1 MVPDRGL
8 VCMRLEFPHQWA
20 GLGPAAYYGYA
31 WVPSRPHQ
39 RGYPIIQH
47 IGKYWTDCFTAQ
59 CPELRIHFSCI
70 YDYQRVLQEDLDT
83 LMHWFYPVENMC
95 AKYGIVDSD
104 FYNFDK
110 MDFAMGMIQAT
121 LVVTHADQMAKPKAI
136 AWQSRMGYSY
146 L

>member
-1 MVPDRGL
+1 
-8 VCMRLEFPHQWA
+8 
-20 GLGPAAYYGYA
+20 
-31 WVPSRPHQ
+31 
-39 RGYPIIQH
+39 
-47 IGKYWTDCFTAQ
+47 
-59 CPELRIHFSCI
+59 
-70 YDYQRVLQEDLDT
+70 
-83 LMHWFYPVENMC
+83 MC

>member
-1 MVPDRGL
+1 
-8 VCMRLEFPHQWA
+8 
-20 GLGPAAYYGYA
+20 
-31 WVPSRPHQ
+31 
-39 RGYPIIQH
+39 
-47 IGKYWTDCFTAQ
+47 
-59 CPELRIHFSCI
+59 
-70 YDYQRVLQEDLDT
+70 
-83 LMHWFYPVENMC
+83 MHWFYPVENMC

-110 MDFAMGMIQAT
+110 TDFAMGMIQAT